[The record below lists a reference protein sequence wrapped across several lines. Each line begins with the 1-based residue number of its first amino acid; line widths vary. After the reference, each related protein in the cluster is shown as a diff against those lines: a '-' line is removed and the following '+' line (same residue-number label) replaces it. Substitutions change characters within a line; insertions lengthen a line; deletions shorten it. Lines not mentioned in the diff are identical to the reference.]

1 MKFKFKKTISVL
13 LAVLMI
19 ASAFA
24 FTVSAADTGEVPAAA
39 NSYNLSPTV
48 HDGAILHCWCWSFN
62 TIKENLPQIA
72 EAGFSA
78 IQTSPINQCK
88 VGENGGM
95 QLYGKGKWYYHY
107 QPTLYTIGNYQLG
120 TLDEFRDMCEA
131 AHSIGVKVIVDV
143 VANHC
148 SGDYNAISSEI
159 KNIPNAFH
167 PQLEITSWSKRYQV
181 TQGKLSGLWD
191 LNTAN
196 PTIQNMIKGY
206 LEECIEA
213 GADGFRYDA
222 AKHIELPNEPVE
234 DGKEFSSDFWTNILD
249 NGAEF
254 QYGEVLQGQGDRI
267 ADYSQLMS
275 VTASSYGENLRNALE
290 GEKILSRNLNSYQA
304 TGVDP
309 QNLVTWV
316 ESHDNYCNDES
327 YLQLD
332 DQQIRIGWA
341 IIASKGDT
349 TPLFFS
355 RPNNSSMSNM
365 WGDNLIGPAGNGNY
379 YHPEVAA
386 VNHFRNAMIGES
398 CKIGAIDRNYAHI
411 YVQRGDKGVVIINY
425 SDNDFEVNTATS
437 MPDGEY
443 TDEAYGRTYTVADG
457 IISGIVKAQTVAV
470 IYDNPEVDYGK
481 IGDVNGDN
489 AVDTLDA
496 VLIQKYAVEKTEFD
510 ERQLYVGDVNNDGD
524 VNVLDA
530 SDVQKFSVGKITEFK
545 KKN

>member
-1 MKFKFKKTISVL
+1 MKFKLKKPLSVL

-19 ASAFA
+19 VSVFS
-24 FTVSAADTGEVPAAA
+24 FSVSAADTKTESAVSAG
-39 NSYNLSPTV
+39 SYNLSPTI
-48 HDGAILHCWCWSFN
+48 HDGAILHAWCWSFS
-62 TIKENLPQIA
+62 TIKKELPKIA
-72 EAGFSA
+72 EAGFTSV
-78 IQTSPINQCK
+78 QTSPINQCK
-88 VGENGGM
+88 VGNGGRK
-95 QLYGKGKWYYHY
+95 QLGGCWYYHY

-120 TLDEFRDMCEA
+120 TLDEFRDLCDEA
-131 AHSIGVKVIVDV
+131 DKYGIKIIVDV

-148 SGDYNAISSEI
+148 SADYSAISSQI

-167 PQLEITSWSKRYQV
+167 PSLEISSYAKRYQV
-181 TQGKLSGLWD
+181 TQGKLSGLYD

-196 PTIQNMIKGY
+196 PTIQNMIKDY
-206 LEECIEA
+206 LEDCLEA

-234 DGKEFSSDFWTNILD
+234 DGRDFASDFWTNILD

-290 GEKILSRNLNSYQA
+290 SNKIQSRNLTTYQA

-309 QNLVTWV
+309 TQLVTWV

-327 YLQLD
+327 YLQID
-332 DQQIRIGWA
+332 DQQVRIGWA

-355 RPNNSSMSNM
+355 RPKGSSMSNM
-365 WGDNLIGPAGNGNY
+365 WGNNTLGIAGNENY

-398 CKIGAIDRNYAHI
+398 CTIGGIDRNYAHI

-425 SDNDFEVNTATS
+425 TDDDFDVNTATA
-437 MPDGEY
+437 MPDGKY
-443 TDEAYGRTYTVADG
+443 TDEAYGNTYTVSG
-457 IISGIVKAQTVAV
+457 GKISGTVKAQTVAV
-470 IYDNPEVDYGK
+470 IYDRETPQHGT
-481 IGDVNGDN
+481 I
-489 AVDTLDA
+489 
-496 VLIQKYAVEKTEFD
+496 
-510 ERQLYVGDVNNDGD
+510 GDVNNDGAIDILDATLINKYTVEKVKFSDEQKYVAD
-524 VNVLDA
+524 VNNDNTIDILDA
-530 SDVQKFSVGKITEFK
+530 TDIQKYSVDKITEFK
-545 KKN
+545 KKS